1 MDIAA
6 SPSLVVVR
14 KVDIKGIALVEAEDD
29 PPVPGDGDAPKSLE
43 VTLQRVEVPAGKQPH
58 VTRLLGRIE
67 GGEHVRDLFDLA
79 GGNAAAV
86 VVFKQALQP
95 PYVENA

>member
-29 PPVPGDGDAPKSLE
+29 PPVPRV
-43 VTLQRVEVPAGKQPH
+43 VTLQNPLRSPFNGWRCQPH

-95 PYVENA
+95 HHVENV